1 MIPSP
6 SWYIDL
12 FDYKLWKQGAQIL
25 LAETPIFIIKIQT
38 KCTGD
43 LMGKNLVYKQLPGTH
58 LTVNRGLSREVVK
71 NTNSNHQIQQSHLLE
86 KKSSCLHINYFF
98 FKHKKY
104 GLFFIHFHCSSV
116 ILTSLTNPMTHLI
129 GISWRLTENNDSN
142 HQTQQFL
149 RPKHYFFHTYTQAF
163 STPSVYEQSKDI
175 FSLGR
180 YVMITTF
187 LFQLH
192 ICSQFHN
199 HLTPRLLIKE

>member
-6 SWYIDL
+6 SWYIYL

-25 LAETPIFIIKIQT
+25 LAETPIFIIKMQT

-43 LMGKNLVYKQLPGTH
+43 LMVKNLVYKQLPGTH
-58 LTVNRGLSREVVK
+58 LTVNRGLSTEVPK

-86 KKSSCLHINYFF
+86 KKSSCLHITFF
-98 FKHKKY
+98 
-104 GLFFIHFHCSSV
+104 LFNIKNTDFSLIHFHCSSA
-116 ILTSLTNPMTHLI
+116 ILTSLTNHMTHLI
-129 GISWRLTENNDSN
+129 GISQSLTENNDSN

-163 STPSVYEQSKDI
+163 LTPSAYEQSKDI
-175 FSLGR
+175 FSLGH

-187 LFQLH
+187 HYFFSSTSARNFTNTSQLDY
-192 ICSQFHN
+192 
-199 HLTPRLLIKE
+199 